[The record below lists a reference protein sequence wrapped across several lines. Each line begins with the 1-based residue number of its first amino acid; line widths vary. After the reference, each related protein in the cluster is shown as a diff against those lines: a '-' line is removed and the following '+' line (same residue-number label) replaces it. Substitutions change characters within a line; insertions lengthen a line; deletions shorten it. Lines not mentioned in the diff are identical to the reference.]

1 MYTAPLRMEYLAK
14 KEDLKPGDYA
24 IIYFDTVTTPG
35 YDRNDPNDTA
45 SVHYVYRTNDRDVW
59 LKEIE
64 TIEKRN
70 TENEYSKK
78 LYVAFHIDQVASV
91 SINIQVNV
99 R

>member
-1 MYTAPLRMEYLAK
+1 MYVAPPRMEHLDK

-24 IIYFDTVTTPG
+24 IVYFETVTTPG
-35 YDRNDPNDTA
+35 YDRDSTDSC
-45 SVHYVYRTNDRDVW
+45 SVHQVYRTNDRDIW

-70 TENEYSKK
+70 TEQTYSKRQ
-78 LYVAFHIDQVASV
+78 YVAFHIDQVASV